1 MTHEEALKERSEIRK
16 IVKNWRAKDPWH
28 DAVRDRYDALFDYA
42 ICVNCWDKDPGPW
55 EMPPIPE
62 GVEP

>member
-1 MTHEEALKERSEIRK
+1 MTRKEAIEEMIKLRK
-16 IVKNWRAKDPWH
+16 AVKNWRAKDAWH
-28 DAVRDRYDALFDYA
+28 AAVYDRYNDLFAYAL
-42 ICVNCWDKDPGPW
+42 CVNCRDKDPGPW